1 MASIQ
6 ALGMQIMPLILEL
19 NRYIQYNLAVFLMF
33 IYSNIW
39 LSTHS
44 IEHNRNVDRPER
56 QDNND
61 IKFKDKWLLMELTG
75 LMKTSN
81 W

>member
-6 ALGMQIMPLILEL
+6 ALGMQIMPFILEL
-19 NRYIQYNLAVFLMF
+19 NRHIQYNLAVFLMF

-39 LSTHS
+39 LSSHS

-61 IKFKDKWLLMELTG
+61 IKFKDKWLLMELNG
-75 LMKTSN
+75 QSMIS
-81 W
+81 